1 MFSFKKFAPVL
12 MGVFV
17 AFALAFTVAPFVPHD
32 LAFASNSIVN
42 PSDRADVVVNNSD
55 LRETLVSVLNYFLGF
70 LGLLA
75 VAFIIYAG
83 ILMVTSA
90 GDDEGVT
97 KGRKIILYAVIGI
110 IIIFL
115 SWTIVNFVAKIPETI
130 PQT

>member
-17 AFALAFTVAPFVPHD
+17 ALAFTVAPFAGHD
-32 LAFASNSIVN
+32 LAFASSSSIVN
-42 PSDRADVVVNNSD
+42 PGDRAEVVVNNPD
-55 LRETLVSVLNYFLGF
+55 LRETLVSILNYFLGF

-83 ILMVTSA
+83 ILMVTAA
-90 GDDEGVT
+90 GDEEGVT
-97 KGRKIILYAVIGI
+97 KGRKIILYSIIGI

-115 SWTIVNFVAKIPETI
+115 SFTIVTFVARVPEAV
-130 PQT
+130 PQG